1 MERRPYILCTIR
13 GARSIHT
20 YEKTWTRK
28 RSEAATH
35 DNTYPMRHALFVA
48 FHFPPEAGSSGVL
61 RTLKYVRYLD
71 EYGWRV
77 TVIAPRVDAYAV
89 MDAELQTQVPAS
101 CRVVRTGY
109 LNTKR
114 HFALF
119 GRYPS
124 LLALPDVWT
133 GWYPWAVA
141 ATRRM
146 LEADPVDL
154 VYSTSPHA
162 TAHLIARSIAR
173 RSGRPWVADFRDP
186 WFEEPPE
193 PSAPNGR
200 LFRSLD
206 RRLERSVITSCSTV
220 VASTTGLRESLR
232 KRYPHVSSTKFRAI
246 FNGYDEADFQH
257 MDTTNRGRGDRM
269 HIVHAGSLNLE
280 FRDPRP
286 LLRALRRC
294 ADAGKIDLARV
305 RLRLIG
311 GGAFA
316 NSEEVR
322 AAIRSLA
329 LDDVVQIVA
338 RVPYAQ
344 ALQELANADLLLLI
358 QASSDTVSL
367 VPAKLYEYLR
377 TQRPVLAL
385 VHPGATW
392 EVIEI
397 TGGGWVVAPEDVP
410 RLDAALEV
418 AFRRWSGNTLRDLT
432 ADLNALR
439 RFDRKVLTGELAGLF
454 DRLVRS

>member
-1 MERRPYILCTIR
+1 
-13 GARSIHT
+13 
-20 YEKTWTRK
+20 
-28 RSEAATH
+28 
-35 DNTYPMRHALFVA
+35 MRHALFVA

-89 MDAELQTQVPAS
+89 MDAELQSQLPAS

-114 HFALF
+114 HFAIF
-119 GRYPS
+119 GRYPA
-124 LLALPDVWT
+124 LLALPDVWA

-141 ATRRM
+141 AARRV
-146 LEADPVDL
+146 LEADTVDL

-162 TAHLIARSIAR
+162 TAHLIARSVAR
-173 RSGRPWVADFRDP
+173 RSRRPWVADFRDP

-193 PSAPNGR
+193 PGAPDGF

-206 RRLERSVITSCSTV
+206 RRLERSVITSCSAV
-220 VASTTGLRESLR
+220 VASTTGLCDLLR
-232 KRYPHVSSTKFRAI
+232 KRYPYVSSTKFRAI
-246 FNGYDEADFQH
+246 FNGYDEADFQD
-257 MDTTNRGRGDRM
+257 MDTKNRGRGDRM
-269 HIVHAGSLNLE
+269 NIVHAGSLNLE

-286 LLRALRRC
+286 LFRALRRC
-294 ADAGKIDLARV
+294 ADAETIDLAQV

-316 NSEEVR
+316 GSEEVR
-322 AAIRSLA
+322 AAISSLGLA
-329 LDDVVQIVA
+329 DVVQIVA
-338 RVPYAQ
+338 RVAYAQ
-344 ALQELANADLLLLI
+344 SLQELANSDLLLLI
-358 QASSDTVSL
+358 QASPDTVSL

-385 VHPGATW
+385 VHPGATG
-392 EVIEI
+392 EVIEM
-397 TGGGWVVAPEDVP
+397 TGGGWAIAPEDEL
-410 RLDAALEV
+410 RLAEV
-418 AFRRWSGNTLRDLT
+418 LSEAFRRWRESTLRDLT
-432 ADLNALR
+432 ADLNLLR

-454 DRLVRS
+454 DRLVHPNR